1 MRKMMMTVMMKAMM
15 KKAIKTPITKVRVK
29 TSKIAHLNVHPRLT
43 DHGQN
48 QLSPHTTIKQD
59 QSQHQK

>member
-1 MRKMMMTVMMKAMM
+1 MQLTLDYWS
-15 KKAIKTPITKVRVK
+15 PWP
-29 TSKIAHLNVHPRLT
+29 TSPNLLLMASLQDTLHLNVHPRLT